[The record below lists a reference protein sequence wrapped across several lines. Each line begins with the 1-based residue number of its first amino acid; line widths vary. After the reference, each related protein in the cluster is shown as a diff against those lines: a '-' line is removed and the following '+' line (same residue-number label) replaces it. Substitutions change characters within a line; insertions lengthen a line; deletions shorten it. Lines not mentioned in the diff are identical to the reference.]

1 MKIKKFAIGAV
12 IAVSSLLI
20 TVAVY
25 AATVVVSPSNLQGW
39 QTVTTPTTGS
49 TASVSFV
56 NGPGTPPLGTGSAQL
71 SVGSD
76 GDSSAELRNPNY
88 AGTLL
93 SQLTALSYST
103 YVQQNTDG
111 QAPYIILRVDHDNNP
126 STPVDLLFFE
136 PVYQSA
142 AFCPSNPQPMVV
154 TNTWQTWD
162 ALNGC
167 WYSVNGYAGSG
178 PGTGVISLATYIA
191 AFPNATIVNSS
202 NGLGGVRIVA
212 GFGAPAWNNF
222 VGNVDNVTIGV
233 NGNNT
238 TFDFEL
244 QPPPPPDSD
253 NDGVPNNTDNCPNRP
268 NPNQTDTDGDGVGD
282 ACDPDAVPPIS
293 ANQCKNGGWQNF
305 YIPRRF
311 KNQGDCIQ
319 YVNTGK

>member
-1 MKIKKFAIGAV
+1 MKIKKFAIGPI
-12 IAVSSLLI
+12 IAISLLLL

-39 QTVTTPTTGS
+39 QTVTTPTNGS

-71 SVGSD
+71 SVGSN
-76 GDSSAELRNPNY
+76 GNGSAELRNPNY

-126 STPVDLLFFE
+126 NTPVDLLFFE

-142 AFCPSNPQPMVV
+142 TFCPSNPQQVVV

-167 WYSVNGYAGSG
+167 WYSVFGNAGSG
-178 PGTGVISLATYIA
+178 PGTGVISLSTYLA
-191 AFPNATIVNSS
+191 AFPNSTIVNTSS
-202 NGLGGVRIVA
+202 GSGGIRIVT
-212 GFGAPAWNNF
+212 GFGAGAWDNF

-233 NGNNT
+233 NGNST
-238 TFDFEL
+238 TFNFEL

-253 NDGVPNNTDNCPNRP
+253 NDGIPDSTDNCPTTP
-268 NPNQTDTDGDGVGD
+268 NPSQTDTDTDGIGD
-282 ACDPDAVPPIS
+282 ACDPDAVPPTNT
-293 ANQCKNGGWQNF
+293 NQCKNQGWRDF

-311 KNQGDCIQ
+311 TNQGDCIQ